1 VELNEMTSPDG
12 TITISRTP
20 ARVSADD
27 PIAAIARAIAWRWAA
42 SFGVDSTVAL
52 ERLEFALTGLAYGQ
66 LAVQGGRVDFEQALD
81 EAAYLTIAGWLEA
94 VLGEPVAQSA
104 QQLSAARL
112 AFLAANADGS
122 WSESFLVVDGGTADL
137 RAAMEATRMMATPP
151 VVPRHIER
159 QSL

>member
-1 VELNEMTSPDG
+1 MTSPEH

-20 ARVSADD
+20 ARASADN
-27 PIAAIARAIAWRWAA
+27 PIPAIARAIAWRWAA
-42 SFGVDSTVAL
+42 SFGVDSTAAL
-52 ERLEFALTGLAYGQ
+52 ERLEAAVTGLAYGQ
-66 LAVQGGRVDFEQALD
+66 LAVQPGRVDFEQALD

-122 WSESFLVVDGGTADL
+122 WSENFLVVHGGTAGL
-137 RAAMEATRMMATPP
+137 RAAMEATRVMATPP

>member
-1 VELNEMTSPDG
+1 MTSPDR

-20 ARVSADD
+20 AGMSADD
-27 PIAAIARAIAWRWAA
+27 PIPAIARAIAWRWAA
-42 SFGVDSTVAL
+42 SFGVDSTAAQ
-52 ERLEFALTGLAYGQ
+52 ERLEAAITGPAFGQ
-66 LAVQGGRVDFEQALD
+66 LAVHPGRVDFEQALD
-81 EAAYLTIAGWLEA
+81 EAAYLAIAGWLEA

-122 WSESFLVVDGGTADL
+122 WSESFLVVHGGTAGL
-137 RAAMEATRMMATPP
+137 RTAMEATRMMATPP